1 MSIGLIL
8 FTLADSTV
16 QPEFNHTGELWHA
29 NIVMQCFYKGLYGN
43 LAPHKNSKLG
53 HHNFTN
59 FEVVTSWCTCGKP
72 LVTLWSQFFLF
83 FF

>member
-43 LAPHKNSKLG
+43 LAPHKKFKIGAGTIILQISKLLIC
-53 HHNFTN
+53 
-59 FEVVTSWCTCGKP
+59 SA
-72 LVTLWSQFFLF
+72 LVESHW
-83 FF
+83 